1 MNLGKISFYAR
12 KIHNWS
18 LFFVVILGLIQMIT
32 GIVMRYPMTFAF
44 IDEVASRMLHFQTAT
59 YFSIA
64 FGIQMIT
71 GLIMYATPF
80 ILKRIN
86 RLRSATSG

>member
-18 LFFVVILGLIQMIT
+18 LLFVVVLGLVQMIT
-32 GIVMRYPMTFAF
+32 GIVMRYPTTFSM

-64 FGIQMIT
+64 FGVQMTT
-71 GLIMYATPF
+71 GLIMYVTPWL
-80 ILKRIN
+80 LKRLGQRKIQ
-86 RLRSATSG
+86 